1 MRREEVVQI
10 VNNLDFDRGEFWVV
24 AGSAM
29 CLYGLRH
36 ETNDVDLGCTSRL
49 ADELERKGYKAAYFK
64 DGTRSFAYNDEIEVF
79 ENFLFDKVEEI
90 DGIPVIS
97 LQGLIEMKLFIGR
110 EKDIKDIKLIEQ
122 YLLQKEEPA

>member
-1 MRREEVVQI
+1 M
-10 VNNLDFDRGEFWVV
+10 
-24 AGSAM
+24 
-29 CLYGLRH
+29 
-36 ETNDVDLGCTSRL
+36 DLGCTSRL

-64 DGTRSFAYNDEIEVF
+64 DGRRSFAYNDEIEVF

-97 LQGLIEMKLFIGR
+97 LQGLIEMKRFIGR

-122 YLLQKEEPA
+122 YLLQKEETA